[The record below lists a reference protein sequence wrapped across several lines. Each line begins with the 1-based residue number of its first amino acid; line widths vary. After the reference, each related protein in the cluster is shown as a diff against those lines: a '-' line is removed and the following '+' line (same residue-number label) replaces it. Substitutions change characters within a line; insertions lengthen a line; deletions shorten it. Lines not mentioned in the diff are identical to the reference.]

1 MQSLFITPQAGFRLR
16 RSSVDFRR
24 QSLNTS
30 RAVNRFLLILLTLV
44 FGCSL
49 QAAEKKHFV
58 LYAVLTQDTAVLL
71 ADGARWMMD
80 KGDTFPLVMFKE
92 QQSKAVLQLAGTSF
106 TTSVI
111 NIKIVEEKDVT
122 PEQLTSYRNNVQ
134 HYLEGQ
140 AAKWKT
146 EQAK

>member
-1 MQSLFITPQAGFRLR
+1 M
-16 RSSVDFRR
+16 
-24 QSLNTS
+24 
-30 RAVNRFLLILLTLV
+30 NRFLLIFLTLI

-49 QAAEKKHFV
+49 QAAEKKRFV
-58 LYAVLTQDTAVLL
+58 LYAVLNQDTAVQL

-111 NIKIVEEKDVT
+111 NIKVVEEKDVT